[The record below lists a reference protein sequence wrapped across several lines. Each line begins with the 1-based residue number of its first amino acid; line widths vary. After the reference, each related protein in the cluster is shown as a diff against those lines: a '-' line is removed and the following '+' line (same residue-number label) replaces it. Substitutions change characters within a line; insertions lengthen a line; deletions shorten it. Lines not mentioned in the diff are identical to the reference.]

1 MNKDQLR
8 EAVLGTAAWQ
18 QAGLLTEASA
28 PTQSQETEDVAEG
41 HTCPLCESDLGEEDL
56 SDEELLEHAEQML
69 GMFEEAGQIISE
81 QAANEA
87 EGDEED
93 LLEGLDDEDIQHLV
107 NLSREMKSEYDRAD
121 ETLKRG
127 THGRLKAG
135 EQPRYTP
142 AQRRADK
149 KREMDYEYGEGASE
163 TYAGVEFPKKKK
175 KTKK

>member
-28 PTQSQETEDVAEG
+28 PTQKQETEDVAEG

-93 LLEGLDDEDIQHLV
+93 LLEGLDEEDIQH
-107 NLSREMKSEYDRAD
+107 
-121 ETLKRG
+121 
-127 THGRLKAG
+127 
-135 EQPRYTP
+135 
-142 AQRRADK
+142 
-149 KREMDYEYGEGASE
+149 
-163 TYAGVEFPKKKK
+163 
-175 KTKK
+175 